1 MTVYDRPNV
10 HNIEDEFRDE
20 HFYKVMKKI
29 GAEHRPHDT
38 RHTFI
43 SMLADNKTDW
53 AIIRRIVG
61 HSGKGITETVYTH
74 YDMSVLLD
82 AVNDICK

>member
-1 MTVYDRPNV
+1 MFLGEYIKQYRSEHNMTMQ
-10 HNIEDEFRDE
+10 EFADKASMTKG
-20 HFYKVMKKI
+20 YV
-29 GAEHRPHDT
+29 
-38 RHTFI
+38 

-61 HSGKGITETVYTH
+61 HSGKGVTETVYTH